1 VTRSQAARTA
11 SPALALHSRAMQDVV
26 LGSIRFRIE
35 HRNPGPGGGPTLRVY
50 DAPSGGRECLRFDC
64 FDRGGHWHSD
74 PSGSDRIT
82 HFGPDTDPLAWLLER
97 LRSDLPGLL
106 AEGGLAA
113 PEDPER
119 SDALERIERALR
131 NPPLDLDAVRPG
143 SRRPSR
149 GEKWSLYPEDV
160 LPVWVADMDFPIAEP
175 IRRVLRFG
183 VERSDL
189 GYPIH
194 PAPTD
199 VPEIAVARMR
209 ERFGWSPSPDGVEI
223 LTDVVQGL
231 YVALDRFAE
240 PGQGAVVLT
249 PIYPPFLGA
258 VRSMRRRLVDCP
270 LRLGG
275 GGYRVDLDAIR
286 DAGDAETR
294 LLLLCNPH
302 NPTGRAFDRGELE
315 GLAAIAEERDWV
327 VVSDE
332 IHADITYPGHAHLPF
347 AALSA
352 QTAARTI
359 TLTAASKAFNT
370 AGLRCGIAI
379 FGSPELKRRFNSLPR
394 HLRGGIGLLGIE
406 GLRAAWTHGQP
417 WLEQVLAYLEGNR
430 QLVVDFVRDALPGVT
445 LFPPDAT
452 YLAWL
457 DCRQLGLEPSP
468 AAHFLER
475 GRVAL
480 SDGAAFGEPGRG
492 FARLNFATS
501 RSILNDALERV
512 AKSLR

>member
-1 VTRSQAARTA
+1 
-11 SPALALHSRAMQDVV
+11 MQDVV
-26 LGSIRFRIE
+26 LGSIRFRVE
-35 HRNPGPGGGPTLRVY
+35 HRNRGPGGGPTLRVY
-50 DAPSGGRECLRFDC
+50 DAREGGRERLRFDC
-64 FDRGGHWHSD
+64 FDRDGHWHLD

-82 HFGPDTDPLAWLLER
+82 RFGPDTDPLAWLIER
-97 LRSDLPGLL
+97 LRGDLSGLL
-106 AEGGLAA
+106 AAAGLAG
-113 PEDPER
+113 EGDPQEIA
-119 SDALERIERALR
+119 SALGRIERALR
-131 NPPLDLDAVRPG
+131 NPPLDLDAVRPS

-209 ERFGWSPSPDGVEI
+209 ERFGWSPARESVEI
-223 LTDVVQGL
+223 LTDVVQGI

-240 PGQGAVVLT
+240 PGEGAVVLT

-258 VRSMRRRLVDCP
+258 VRATKRRLIDVP
-270 LRLGG
+270 LHLGES
-275 GGYRVDLDAIR
+275 GYRVDLDAVR
-286 DAGDAETR
+286 DAVDAETR

-302 NPTGRAFDRGELE
+302 NPSGRVFDRSELE
-315 GLAAIAEERDWV
+315 GLAAIAEEHDLV

-332 IHADITYPGHAHLPF
+332 IHSGIVYPGRAHLPF
-347 AALSA
+347 AALSP
-352 QTAARTI
+352 QAAERTI

-379 FGSPELKRRFNSLPR
+379 FGSSELRRRFNSLPR

-417 WLEQVLAYLEGNR
+417 WLDQVLAYLEGNR
-430 QLVVDFVRDALPGVT
+430 QLVVDFVRDELPGMT
-445 LFPPDAT
+445 LFPPEAT

-457 DCRQLGLEPSP
+457 DCRQLDLEPSP
-468 AAHFLER
+468 YAHFLER

-480 SDGAAFGEPGRG
+480 SDGAHFGETGRG

-501 RSILNDALERV
+501 RSILGDALERV